1 MNPASLWHLRGI
13 TNPIILASA
22 SPRRADI
29 LQALGLPFRRI
40 PSDIRE
46 GDYGSW
52 DGGDKLRQ
60 RALKKAR
67 MVGRHHPDSA
77 VLSADTIVLLDQD
90 VLGKPTDRE
99 QARNMLERLSGRWH
113 EVWTALCVRPPFQS
127 HIRTTL
133 CTTRVLFRILAKEE
147 IQRYVETGE
156 PLDKAGAYG
165 IQGTGGL
172 WVREIQGC
180 YFNVVGLPV
189 SELWDLLNQNDDASS
204 SKVRQ
209 P

>member
-1 MNPASLWHLRGI
+1 MNSAHLWNLRGI
-13 TNPIILASA
+13 SNPIILASA

-29 LQALGLPFRRI
+29 LQAIGLPFRRI
-40 PSDIRE
+40 PPDIRE
-46 GDYGSW
+46 DDYGPW
-52 DGGDKLRQ
+52 DGGEKLRQ
-60 RALKKAR
+60 RALKKAQK
-67 MVGRHHPDSA
+67 VGRHHHDRA

-90 VLGKPTDRE
+90 VFGKPKDRE
-99 QARNMLERLSGRWH
+99 DARKMLERLSGRWH
-113 EVWTALCVRPPFQS
+113 EVWTALCFQPLFQRD
-127 HIRTTL
+127 IRTKI
-133 CTTRVLFRILAKEE
+133 CTTRVLFRILAKDE

-189 SELWDLLNQNDDASS
+189 SELWDLLNQNSNASS
-204 SKVRQ
+204 SMERQ

>member
-1 MNPASLWHLRGI
+1 MNSAPLWNLRGI
-13 TNPIILASA
+13 AHPIILASA

-29 LQALGLPFRRI
+29 LRAIGLPFRRI
-40 PSDIRE
+40 PPKIRE
-46 GDYGSW
+46 GDYGPW
-52 DGGDKLRQ
+52 DGGEKLRQ
-60 RALKKAR
+60 RALKKAQLVAR
-67 MVGRHHPDSA
+67 QHPDRA
-77 VLSADTIVLLDQD
+77 VLSADTVVLLDLE
-90 VLGKPTDRE
+90 VLGKPIDRE
-99 QARNMLERLSGRWH
+99 RARNMLERLSGRWH
-113 EVWTALCVRPPFQS
+113 EVWTALCFRPSFQS
-127 HIRTTL
+127 DIRTTL
-133 CTTRVLFRILAKEE
+133 CTTRVLFRLLAKDE
-147 IQRYVETGE
+147 IQRYVESGE

-204 SKVRQ
+204 SMMRQ